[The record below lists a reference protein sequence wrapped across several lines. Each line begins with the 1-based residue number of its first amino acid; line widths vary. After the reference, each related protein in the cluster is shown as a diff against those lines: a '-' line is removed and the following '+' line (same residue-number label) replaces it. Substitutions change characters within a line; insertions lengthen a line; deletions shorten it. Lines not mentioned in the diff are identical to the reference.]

1 MSKNQEKPKKAALYV
16 RVSTNY
22 QVDRDS
28 LPMQRQDLITYAKL
42 MFGIED
48 YVIFE
53 DAGYSG
59 KNTERPEFQ
68 HMMKRIRN
76 GEFTHLLCW
85 KIDRVSRNLL
95 DFAAMYQELKDL
107 NVTFVSKNEQ
117 FDTSTAIGE
126 AMLKIILVF
135 AELERNMTSERV
147 TATMLSRAQNGL
159 WNGGKVP
166 YGYSYDKESKS
177 FSADLEE
184 SVIVHKI
191 FDIYTEHHSIVTVA
205 RTLNE
210 DGYTTRANNTWSPVS
225 IFTILTNP
233 FYKGIYRY
241 NHYKDPGL
249 KVEKD
254 QSEWI
259 EVPNHHPRIISD
271 DQFGYV
277 NKIMQQNSRSKRL
290 PGQKHSSSRVHIF
303 GGLLYCNSCGLLY
316 TSSPCRMQACGLRPS
331 KYACPNLRK
340 QKSCTS
346 KSVSDPVI
354 GEFLM
359 NYVLNMMHARDSF
372 SSIHS
377 PEDLEWA
384 LLRGQT
390 FSSIDHIGR
399 EGVESYFH
407 MLTTIP
413 LNGKR
418 IRKPKKVA
426 TIDPELKRLRA
437 EKRKTE
443 RALERLVNLYLYSE
457 DSMSQKDYSIRKSAL
472 EDYLKEITENL
483 SMIDR
488 SSNNEIISDE
498 NFIKRASYFIINKEL
513 ADKNYIYFKK
523 MQMDMDPEIL
533 RDFFH
538 EIIDSVV
545 MEQNQVKEIV
555 FRNGLAHVFYYKSK
569 EKPEA

>member
-1 MSKNQEKPKKAALYV
+1 MNKYQGKPKKAALYV

-42 MFGIED
+42 MFGIDD

-68 HMMKRIRN
+68 NMMRRIRG
-76 GEFTHLLCW
+76 GEFSHLLCW

-159 WNGGKVP
+159 WNGGKIP
-166 YGYSYDKESKS
+166 YGYLYDKESKK
-177 FSADLEE
+177 FSVDPEE
-184 SVIVHKI
+184 SVVVQKI
-191 FDIYTEHHSIVTVA
+191 FDNYAEHHSIITVSRA
-205 RTLNE
+205 LNE
-210 DGYTTRANNTWSPVS
+210 NEYKTRAGNDWSPVS

-233 FYKGIYRY
+233 FYKGTYRY
-241 NHYKDPGL
+241 NHYKDPNT
-249 KVEKD
+249 KIEND
-254 QSEWI
+254 PSEWV
-259 EVPNHHPRIISD
+259 EVQDHHSRIVSD
-271 DQFGYV
+271 EQFNYV
-277 NKIMQQNSRSKRL
+277 NQIMKNNARYKRL
-290 PGQKHSSSRVHIF
+290 PGKQHITNNIHIF
-303 GGLLYCNSCGLLY
+303 GGLLYCSSCGLLY
-316 TSSPCRMQACGLRPS
+316 TSSPCKMQACGLRPS

-340 QKSCTS
+340 QKTCTS
-346 KSVSDPVI
+346 KSISDPVI

-359 NYVLNMMHARDSF
+359 NYVLNMMRTRDSF
-372 SSIHS
+372 STLHS
-377 PEDLEWA
+377 PEDLERS
-384 LLRGQT
+384 LLRGET
-390 FSSIDHIGR
+390 FNSVDHIGK
-399 EGVESYFH
+399 EGIDSFFH
-407 MLTTIP
+407 MLTTVPI
-413 LNGKR
+413 NGKR
-418 IRKPKKVA
+418 IRKPKKIA
-426 TIDPELKRLRA
+426 TIDPELKRLRS

-457 DSMSQKDYSIRKSAL
+457 DSISQKDYTIRKSAL
-472 EDYLKEITENL
+472 EDYLKEIVENL

-488 SSNNEIISDE
+488 ANNSEIISDE

-513 ADKNYIYFKK
+513 SDKNYIYFKK
-523 MQMDMDPEIL
+523 MQLDTDPEIL
-533 RDFFH
+533 RNFFH

-545 MEQNQVKEIV
+545 MEQSRVKEII
-555 FRNGLAHVFYYKSK
+555 FRNGLAHVFYYKDK

>member
-225 IFTILTNP
+225 IFT
-233 FYKGIYRY
+233 
-241 NHYKDPGL
+241 
-249 KVEKD
+249 D
-254 QSEWI
+254 QS
-259 EVPNHHPRIISD
+259 
-271 DQFGYV
+271 
-277 NKIMQQNSRSKRL
+277 
-290 PGQKHSSSRVHIF
+290 
-303 GGLLYCNSCGLLY
+303 
-316 TSSPCRMQACGLRPS
+316 
-331 KYACPNLRK
+331 
-340 QKSCTS
+340 
-346 KSVSDPVI
+346 
-354 GEFLM
+354 
-359 NYVLNMMHARDSF
+359 
-372 SSIHS
+372 
-377 PEDLEWA
+377 
-384 LLRGQT
+384 
-390 FSSIDHIGR
+390 
-399 EGVESYFH
+399 
-407 MLTTIP
+407 
-413 LNGKR
+413 
-418 IRKPKKVA
+418 
-426 TIDPELKRLRA
+426 
-437 EKRKTE
+437 
-443 RALERLVNLYLYSE
+443 
-457 DSMSQKDYSIRKSAL
+457 
-472 EDYLKEITENL
+472 
-483 SMIDR
+483 
-488 SSNNEIISDE
+488 
-498 NFIKRASYFIINKEL
+498 
-513 ADKNYIYFKK
+513 
-523 MQMDMDPEIL
+523 IL
-533 RDFFH
+533 
-538 EIIDSVV
+538 
-545 MEQNQVKEIV
+545 
-555 FRNGLAHVFYYKSK
+555 
-569 EKPEA
+569 